1 VLGEGDRM
9 ITALID
15 GDWILYAAGF
25 AGQKTKL
32 VCPHIFGEAEFDN
45 ITELREACAKK
56 NVEPDSPVY
65 QRFVLDE
72 DSHFFHSAKNM
83 IESNCNKIS
92 EKFKCDVRAEVLID
106 GDGNFRS
113 KLATI
118 KPYKGNRSIHAKPLK
133 YNDIR
138 QYLLDHQ
145 GAEVCHDQE
154 TDDEIAIRHT
164 PGRGKKDLKTII
176 VSVDKDFM
184 QCPGW
189 IFNPNK
195 GFKKVSRKEALVRQ
209 YRQCITG
216 DTVDNIGGAYKCG
229 PKYAEK
235 VIGMPMG
242 KRAMWDTVLVAYR
255 DSIEKHG
262 DKYNGLTA
270 EEAAIENMRLIY
282 LRRKPGEIWTPPE

>member
-1 VLGEGDRM
+1 M

-32 VCPHIFGEAEFDN
+32 VCPHIAGEQEFDN
-45 ITELREACAKK
+45 ITALRDWVAEHDDGRFT
-56 NVEPDSPVY
+56 NETPVY
-65 QRFVLDE
+65 QRFVLDP
-72 DSHFFHSAKNM
+72 DDHFFHSAKNM
-83 IESNCNKIS
+83 VEANCIKIS
-92 EKFKCDVRAEVLID
+92 EKFKCDVKACVLID

-113 KLATI
+113 RLATI
-118 KPYKGNRSIHAKPLK
+118 KPYKGQRSVHAKPLK

-145 GAEVCHDQE
+145 AAEVVHDQE

-164 PGRGKKDLKTII
+164 KRDKTII

-195 GFKKVSRKEALVRQ
+195 GFKNVSRKEAKCRQ
-209 YRQCITG
+209 YRQCLTG
-216 DTVDNIGGAYKCG
+216 DTVDNIGGCFKVGPVAAAKLIPIGDSEHDMWVNVRLAY
-229 PKYAEK
+229 EQ
-235 VIGMPMG
+235 
-242 KRAMWDTVLVAYR
+242 
-255 DSIEKHG
+255 SIEKHG
-262 DKYNGLTA
+262 NEHYNGLTA
-270 EEAAIENMRLIY
+270 TEAAIENMRLIY